1 MFFGY
6 SVRSPHRTTKPSR
19 GWVRVGVRKPRLVL
33 SEYRATRSKVTATPR
48 SYCRG
53 CGFLLH
59 NSSSSLPWAWGN
71 KAPASRT
78 RTRLANATTNSP
90 HSRPLHVGA
99 AREQNE
105 LIVVDPRA
113 RGGGVAQAAA
123 VTTEGQPDAPPRAKT
138 KTRRRHDDLPHAA
151 VCRSQLLGNL
161 ARFDQPAM
169 PRAHS

>member
-1 MFFGY
+1 M
-6 SVRSPHRTTKPSR
+6 
-19 GWVRVGVRKPRLVL
+19 
-33 SEYRATRSKVTATPR
+33 ATRSKVKATPR

-151 VCRSQLLGNL
+151 GPIVGQPGTVWS
-161 ARFDQPAM
+161 ARN
-169 PRAHS
+169 PRAPSFVGSRSGVSLSHHRRSFFWSEPQCGTSKSRR